1 MPPDDLVAATQA
13 AAASMDPDDVAVAV
27 GVAMRL
33 HLIPPDRRVD
43 PRLRRL
49 YRIMADVA
57 CVQRRLPASLA
68 LGRAWACI
76 ATGDEPGAMD
86 GLLEALETYC
96 ATISLPTAHTSGA
109 PVDREGEPEADG

>member
-1 MPPDDLVAATQA
+1 MTPPDDLVAATQA
-13 AAASMDPDDVAVAV
+13 AAVSMDPDDVAVAV

-68 LGRAWACI
+68 LGRAWASI
-76 ATGDEPGAMD
+76 ATGDEPGAVD
-86 GLLEALETYC
+86 GLLEAMETYC
-96 ATISLPTAHTSGA
+96 ATILPTPDPSRTS
-109 PVDREGEPEADG
+109 VDREGEPETDG